1 MKVLEKEVER
11 LLCREIKKKG
21 GLCLKFISP
30 SMAGVPDR
38 LVILNGLYLVEL
50 KRPDG
55 GKLSPLQM
63 SVHKR
68 LAKAGAPV
76 TILKD
81 REGVLKFVRDIST
94 P

>member
-1 MKVLEKEVER
+1 
-11 LLCREIKKKG
+11 
-21 GLCLKFISP
+21 
-30 SMAGVPDR
+30 MAGVPDR

-55 GKLSPLQM
+55 GKLSPLQIA
-63 SVHKR
+63 VHKK

-76 TILKD
+76 TVLKD
-81 REGVLKFVRDIST
+81 REGVLRFVCDISA